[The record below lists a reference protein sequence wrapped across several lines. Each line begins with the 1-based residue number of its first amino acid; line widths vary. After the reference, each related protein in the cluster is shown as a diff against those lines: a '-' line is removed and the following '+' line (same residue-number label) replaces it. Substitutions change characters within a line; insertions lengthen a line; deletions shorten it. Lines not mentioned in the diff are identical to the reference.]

1 MPRDEAAHA
10 YKDAEQMA
18 KARKVAIRKVHAAMR
33 VKGKGT
39 ARKGEADRHIPNL
52 MPKHLYSGKRGNGT
66 TDRR

>member
-1 MPRDEAAHA
+1 MAASTR
-10 YKDAEQMA
+10 
-18 KARKVAIRKVHAAMR
+18 ARAGLTGGGGAGCAQVAIRKVHTAMR

-52 MPKHLYSGKRGNGT
+52 MPKHLYSGKRGNGK

>member
-1 MPRDEAAHA
+1 
-10 YKDAEQMA
+10 
-18 KARKVAIRKVHAAMR
+18 MR

-52 MPKHLYSGKRGNGT
+52 MPKHLYSGKRGNGK